1 MLLVGATPSYVAS
14 PFVLH
19 GMMLGLTGALAAV
32 GLLHYGHLY
41 VIECIDSVLPF
52 LHVQFSW
59 KTLIILDEVLLC
71 AGLAMGWLCSFLAV
85 KRYVR
90 EAASPL

>member
-1 MLLVGATPSYVAS
+1 M
-14 PFVLH
+14 
-19 GMMLGLTGALAAV
+19 AAV